1 MHVRNIYG
9 DYFKKY
15 CKILG
20 KWKIQIYTYCRNSSD
35 MTKNKNQKP
44 ILPDKPCTV
53 TAFLLE
59 SNIMGSV
66 EGLISEESE

>member
-1 MHVRNIYG
+1 
-9 DYFKKY
+9 
-15 CKILG
+15 
-20 KWKIQIYTYCRNSSD
+20 
-35 MTKNKNQKP
+35 MTENKNQKP